1 MEELKKIIKR
11 PVITEKYTELRE
23 RYNQYAF
30 EVDRR
35 ANKIQIR
42 QAIEALYPG
51 VRVLEVRTIVVR
63 GKRKRQFTRRGLLEG
78 RRPSWKKAI
87 VTLRPGDKIELFEAI

>member
-11 PVITEKYTELRE
+11 PVITEKYTERRE
-23 RYNQYAF
+23 KYNQYAF

-51 VRVLEVRTIVVR
+51 VRVLEVRTMIVR
-63 GKRKRQFTRRGLLEG
+63 GKRKTQYTRRGVLTG
-78 RRPSWKKAI
+78 RRPTWKKAI
-87 VTLRPGDKIELFEAI
+87 VTLRPGDKIDLFEGI